1 MIFAGFSGFV
11 LVLALFVTLNRISN
25 TLMRI
30 DKTQTLALA
39 YLINPDAML
48 EGTNSDYII
57 ENALTQAS
65 LEKGETKRAVRFFRS
80 MKPLIDV

>member
-39 YLINPDAML
+39 YLIIPDAML

-80 MKPLIDV
+80 LKPLIDV

>member
-1 MIFAGFSGFV
+1 MIYAGFSGFV

-39 YLINPDAML
+39 YLIIPDAML

-80 MKPLIDV
+80 LKPLIDV

>member
-65 LEKGETKRAVRFFRS
+65 LEKGETKRAIRFFRS
-80 MKPLIDV
+80 LKPLIDV

>member
-1 MIFAGFSGFV
+1 MVFAGFSGFV
-11 LVLALFVTLNRISN
+11 LVIALFITLNRISN
-25 TLMRI
+25 TLIRI

-80 MKPLIDV
+80 LKPLIDV

>member
-80 MKPLIDV
+80 LKPLIDV

>member
-1 MIFAGFSGFV
+1 MVFAGFGGFFI
-11 LVLALFVTLNRISN
+11 VLALFVTLNRISN

-30 DKTQTLALA
+30 DKTQTLALT

-80 MKPLIDV
+80 LKPLMDV

>member
-30 DKTQTLALA
+30 DKTQTLALT

-57 ENALTQAS
+57 ENALTQAI
-65 LEKGETKRAVRFFRS
+65 LEKGETKRAIRF
-80 MKPLIDV
+80 LEAY

>member
-1 MIFAGFSGFV
+1 MVFAGIGG
-11 LVLALFVTLNRISN
+11 LALVAAFLILGNQILN
-25 TLMRI
+25 TLRRI

-80 MKPLIDV
+80 LKPLIDV